1 MRRWGPTLGL
11 VVGLVAASL
20 WAAAAYGQGRSAPGR
35 RADVPGIMLPLL
47 LRGVDLTPEQKTRVQ
62 EIMAAHRATSRALLD
77 QMRAAREEL
86 GDRLLTPGGLQ
97 AEDVSPQV
105 QRIAQ
110 LREQLMQ
117 EGLRATLEIRG
128 VLTAEQLAKAAQVK
142 ARMQALRAE
151 MRTLL
156 GGQR

>member
-1 MRRWGPTLGL
+1 
-11 VVGLVAASL
+11 
-20 WAAAAYGQGRSAPGR
+20 
-35 RADVPGIMLPLL
+35 
-47 LRGVDLTPEQKTRVQ
+47 
-62 EIMAAHRATSRALLD
+62 LD

-128 VLTAEQLAKAAQVK
+128 VLTPEQLAKAAQVK